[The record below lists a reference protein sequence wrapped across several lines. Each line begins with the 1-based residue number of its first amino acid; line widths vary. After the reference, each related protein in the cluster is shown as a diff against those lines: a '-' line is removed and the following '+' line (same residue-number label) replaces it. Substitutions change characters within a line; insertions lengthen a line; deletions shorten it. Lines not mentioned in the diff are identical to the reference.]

1 MTDRILLVQGDT
13 RPRLVIDLAD
23 EATGDAMDV
32 SDTGTSVVVKFRE
45 LGGQT
50 LKATLAC
57 TKLITATNATP
68 GAAGRVQALWPAGAL
83 DTAGSFEGEIEITF
97 ADGTVQTV
105 YDRLRFK
112 VREEF

>member
-1 MTDRILLVQGDT
+1 
-13 RPRLVIDLAD
+13 
-23 EATGDAMDV
+23 
-32 SDTGTSVVVKFRE
+32 
-45 LGGQT
+45 
-50 LKATLAC
+50 
-57 TKLITATNATP
+57 
-68 GAAGRVQALWPAGAL
+68 VQALWPAGAL